1 MRNGTQFAGIVIGA
15 LGIAVGLRGLY
26 ASDSVAMMVLGAFG
40 AAVGLVLIF
49 RGHYR
54 GR

>member
-1 MRNGTQFAGIVIGA
+1 MRNGTQLWGMILAA
-15 LGIAVGLRGLY
+15 LGIAVGLRGVFH
-26 ASDSVAMMVLGAFG
+26 SDSTAMAALGAC
-40 AAVGLVLIF
+40 AAAAGFVLIF